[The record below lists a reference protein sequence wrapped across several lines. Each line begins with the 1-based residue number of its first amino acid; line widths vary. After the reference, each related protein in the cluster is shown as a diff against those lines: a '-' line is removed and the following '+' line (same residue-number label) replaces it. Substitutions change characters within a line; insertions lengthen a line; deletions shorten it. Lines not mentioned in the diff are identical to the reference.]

1 MSEGY
6 NENNG
11 QQPTKRSSV
20 VYSPL
25 AFALVLII
33 GIQMG
38 LQLYKGIYGKPTV
51 SAQKQAL
58 PLVEEVYSFIDA
70 RYVDTVDTRD
80 IAKTVVE
87 ETLKNLD
94 PHSYYIDYE
103 ELQGVNESLE
113 GNFEG
118 IGVEFSIVS
127 DTINV
132 VTPIAG
138 GPSESL
144 GIQSGDKI
152 VMIEDTLVAGIGI
165 KNKDV
170 IGKLRGKKGTNVK
183 VGIARSGMN
192 SLIDYTITRDKIPL
206 YSVDASYM
214 MDNEVGYIKINRF
227 SATTYREFSQ
237 AMTKLNK
244 QGMQKLILDLRQN
257 PGGFLT
263 AATAIADDFLEGRK
277 LLVYTEGRNYK
288 RKEYMSKRRGLFES
302 GELVV
307 MLDHGS
313 ASASEILAGA
323 IQDWDRGTI
332 VGRRSFGKGL
342 VQEQYDLHD
351 GSAMR
356 LTVARY
362 YTPSGRCI
370 QKPYEE
376 GKNAYNKEILQRL
389 KDGELMVADS
399 IKKVDSLKYKTAGGR
414 IVFGGGGISPDI
426 FVPLDTTNTEPF
438 LVQARKYVAQ
448 FSYDHYGKN
457 LEGYQSL
464 NDYEH
469 FRANFDRDDQVFR
482 EFEQYLKSK
491 DLEIDHALMTQAKTE
506 FKTYIKAHLAKQIWN
521 YEGFYPIINE
531 IDPDVENAYKTI
543 NRNIATTAEANDN
556 FPAFGQ

>member
-1 MSEGY
+1 MIEGN
-6 NENNG
+6 NEKND
-11 QQPTKRSSV
+11 QQPTNRGSS
-20 VYSPL
+20 VYSPVVL
-25 AFALVLII
+25 ALVLLI
-33 GIQMG
+33 GIQLG
-38 LQLYKGIYGKPTV
+38 LQLFKGIYGKPSVQT
-51 SAQKQAL
+51 QQQAL

-70 RYVDTVDTRD
+70 RYVDTVDTKQ
-80 IAKTVVE
+80 IAKKVVE

-94 PHSYYIDYE
+94 PHSYYIDMQ

-118 IGVEFSIVS
+118 IGVEFSIVA

-170 IGKLRGKKGTNVK
+170 IGKLRGRKGTAVK
-183 VGIARSGMN
+183 VGIARNGMEE
-192 SLIDYTITRDKIPL
+192 LIDYTITRDKIPL

-214 MDNEVGYIKINRF
+214 MDHETGYLKINRF

-237 AMTKLNK
+237 AMDKLNK
-244 QGMQKLILDLRQN
+244 QGMKKLILDLRQN

-277 LLVYTEGRNYK
+277 LLVYTEGRNYR
-288 RKEYMSKRRGLFES
+288 RKEYMSKRMGLFEQ
-302 GELVV
+302 GELVI
-307 MLDHGS
+307 MLDQGS

-323 IQDWDRGTI
+323 VQDWDRGTI

-376 GKNAYNKEILQRL
+376 GKAAYSSEILDRL
-389 KDGELMVADS
+389 HGGELIVEDS
-399 IKKVDSLKYKTAGGR
+399 IKQVDSLKFMTNGGK
-414 IVFGGGGISPDI
+414 IVYGGGGISPDV

-438 LVQARKYVAQ
+438 LVQARKYVTQ
-448 FSYDHYGKN
+448 FSYDHYGRN
-457 LEGYQSL
+457 LEHYQSMSDFE
-464 NDYEH
+464 N
-469 FRANFDRDDQVFR
+469 FRETFDADSQVFA
-482 EFEQYLKSK
+482 EFRDFLVEKKLKLDEVLLQRTK
-491 DLEIDHALMTQAKTE
+491 HE
-506 FKTYIKAHLAKQIWN
+506 FQTYIKAYLAKQIWN

-531 IDPDVENAYKTI
+531 IDPDVARAYEVIQGNVAST
-543 NRNIATTAEANDN
+543 ATAKLNKVE
-556 FPAFGQ
+556 